1 MALPAIASTG
11 RAQGVQL
18 VSCWQDA
25 GQVEHRY
32 GRLAPTVMSNHSVEL
47 VLRGVRDLN
56 TLDHVSRLLGDAEVD
71 RHSVTDQAGGGT
83 SRSTSQQ
90 RERLAPADQLRQL
103 PVGHAVMI
111 AGALPPVMVRF
122 RLS

>member
-1 MALPAIASTG
+1 
-11 RAQGVQL
+11 
-18 VSCWQDA
+18 
-25 GQVEHRY
+25 VEHRY